1 MYRKQVLYDIRN
13 AIIKTPSKKN
23 QPSTYWTKE
32 EQETRLVEA
41 YNKWVEHGGVW
52 SAAASKVT
60 FPRQLFVLNYNVYLY
75 LISQVHADQLEHV
88 QKGCLAR
95 PREDIS
101 MDGSRIE
108 GSHKGW
114 NSIQRSQPSGI
125 EVYTAL
131 GHDFVLRRNIRV
143 ASARIQENHLV
154 NLHEFVTSTHTSHHV
169 KLTNYIAALFN
180 SLYQKEPDTSK
191 SLLKPH
197 PTLPEPAIFET
208 MGLVESNNS
217 LTYGGLVTIE
227 DLSEPAG
234 DEEVD
239 PMLEDIDAEVAQM
252 DQSRF
257 MQLLGVT
264 EDLISRPMVPLP
276 GREISQAKNISK
288 RKDRDENPIQTFK
301 QPTDDSP
308 GPIAKRRR
316 VKSASSDAEHA
327 TAPDEDIEVL
337 DLAIVDSVSI
347 IHDLFFYI
355 FCVLMLR
362 LQPENTSECS
372 TPAPTAPISC
382 EPTDSIVDESGG
394 AGIPLPG
401 ISTRHS
407 GDARAFFS
415 FQTTLDS
422 MLAGSSDARVPATS
436 HVSKTISKAHNSLD
450 AHPLNLPQPSMSLE
464 NLRRPL
470 KLPAALQAKG
480 LTRSEILFSAKT
492 SIDARALKIVGDD
505 EFYLFMDMRAECQ
518 WTSFGMT
525 AVKWASATQLYNTRL
540 EALAKEKH
548 FEAIKKSPRALAD
561 KLNEIEPKIMER
573 IRRKE
578 YTCTLLF
585 QYLTI
590 SLLTN

>member
-1 MYRKQVLYDIRN
+1 
-13 AIIKTPSKKN
+13 
-23 QPSTYWTKE
+23 
-32 EQETRLVEA
+32 
-41 YNKWVEHGGVW
+41 
-52 SAAASKVT
+52 
-60 FPRQLFVLNYNVYLY
+60 
-75 LISQVHADQLEHV
+75 
-88 QKGCLAR
+88 
-95 PREDIS
+95 

-154 NLHEFVTSTHTSHHV
+154 NLHEFVTSTHTSHHI
-169 KLTNYIAALFN
+169 KLTNYTAILFN
-180 SLYQKEPDTSK
+180 SLYEKEPEESK
-191 SLLKPH
+191 SHLKPH
-197 PTLPEPAIFET
+197 PTLPEPAVFET

-227 DLSEPAG
+227 DLSEPAA

-276 GREISQAKNISK
+276 GREISPVQNISK

-308 GPIAKRRR
+308 APIAKRRR
-316 VKSASSDAEHA
+316 VDPTLSDPENV
-327 TAPDEDIEVL
+327 TMLDDDFGVL
-337 DLAIVDSVSI
+337 DLGIVDSVSVVYDSVKCSVYSI
-347 IHDLFFYI
+347 YN
-355 FCVLMLR
+355 
-362 LQPENTSECS
+362 LQPEDASKYNTPE
-372 TPAPTAPISC
+372 PAATAPISC
-382 EPTDSIVDESGG
+382 EPTDSVVDESGG

-401 ISTRHS
+401 MSTRPS

-422 MLAGSSDARVPATS
+422 TFTGSSGRVPASQAAETS
-436 HVSKTISKAHNSLD
+436 SKTHETQPQSQLRPST
-450 AHPLNLPQPSMSLE
+450 PLQ

-470 KLPAALQAKG
+470 KLPLALQAKG
-480 LTRSEILFSAKT
+480 LTRSEILFSVKT
-492 SIDARALKIVGDD
+492 SIDARALKILGDD

-525 AVKWASATQLYNTRL
+525 AIKWASATQLYNTRL
-540 EALAKEKH
+540 EALAREKH
-548 FEAIKKSPRALAD
+548 FNAIKKSPRALAD
-561 KLNEIEPKIMER
+561 KLNEIKPKIMER
-573 IRRKE
+573 IRRKD
-578 YTCTLLF
+578 YTCALLF
-585 QYLTI
+585 H
-590 SLLTN
+590 